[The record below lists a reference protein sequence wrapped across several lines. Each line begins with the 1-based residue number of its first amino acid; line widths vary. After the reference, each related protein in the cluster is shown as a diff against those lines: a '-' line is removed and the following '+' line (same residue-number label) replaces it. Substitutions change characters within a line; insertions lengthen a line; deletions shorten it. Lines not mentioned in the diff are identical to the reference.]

1 MEERLF
7 GCPHGGGPLL
17 TRWYVEQSPGGGR
30 LVAVGG
36 DGPGGAV
43 GGEVLAG
50 AGEQEPRVGDLGGG
64 GAKEARGEGE
74 VLLVTLTVAV
84 GGVPSGAGGAG
95 RW

>member
-1 MEERLF
+1 MVDVKRL
-7 GCPHGGGPLL
+7 
-17 TRWYVEQSPGGGR
+17 PGGSG

-50 AGEQEPRVGDLGGG
+50 AGEEEARVGDLGEGG
-64 GAKEARGEGE
+64 GGVPRLPGEVGEGWT
-74 VLLVTLTVAV
+74 VTLTVAV
-84 GGVPSGAGGAG
+84 GGEPSGAGGAG